1 MSTHSKLGSARRAAA
16 VVGGAFATALVLAAC
31 GGNADS
37 PDAAVENFYD
47 NGAEDFL
54 TALSEGDFDEL
65 ADVSEDYFCAEDVA
79 DIRTTADEMKTMTDE
94 ELDAMVG
101 SMPEFG
107 DVSFEVEI
115 LETSEEGDTATVE
128 AEVTGPDFET
138 GEESTETTTMELVK
152 EDDEWRLCG
161 EFL

>member
-1 MSTHSKLGSARRAAA
+1 MSIHSKLTSARRVAAA
-16 VVGGAFATALVLAAC
+16 AGGAFATALVLAAC
-31 GGNADS
+31 GGSADS
-37 PDAAVENFYD
+37 PEGAVENFYD

-65 ADVSEDYFCAEDVA
+65 AEVSEDYFCAETVA
-79 DIRTTADEMKTMTDE
+79 DIQSTADQMKTMSDE

-101 SMPEFG
+101 AMPDIGEV
-107 DVSFEVEI
+107 DFEYEI
-115 LETSEEGDTATVE
+115 LETTEDGDTATVE

-152 EDDEWRLCG
+152 EDDEWKICG
-161 EFL
+161 EFV